1 MPAARGSKS
10 WPLQLQKLAA
20 SYSSPRGTGQ
30 APEGLLGG
38 PQRERELLSNFDHF
52 GKYFKIPCDL
62 AGTRIHP
69 NTLMSRNG
77 FQSVVVEVLLKRHLI

>member
-52 GKYFKIPCDL
+52 GKYLKIPCDL
-62 AGTRIHP
+62 QEPEFIP
-69 NTLMSRNG
+69 IL
-77 FQSVVVEVLLKRHLI
+77 